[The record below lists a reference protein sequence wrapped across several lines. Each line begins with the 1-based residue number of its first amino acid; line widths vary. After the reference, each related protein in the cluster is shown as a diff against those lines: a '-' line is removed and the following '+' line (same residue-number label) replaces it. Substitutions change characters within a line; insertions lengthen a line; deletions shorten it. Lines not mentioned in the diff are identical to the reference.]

1 MPPHTHPK
9 TLHQIAFPARRQF
22 LGFAAISTLVL
33 LEACQS
39 TPPAPTLDAAA
50 QRAVELQQ
58 LGFVRT
64 EEGWE
69 YPISGKILFDTASDA
84 MDADSQ
90 AVTTRIGSALARLG
104 IDHLRVEG
112 HTDNVGTAGF
122 NQTLSLRRAE
132 AVAHALASQGLP
144 LDGMEVRGWGKD
156 RPVVANDTPAGRLQ
170 NRRVAVIV
178 PAQ

>member
-1 MPPHTHPK
+1 MASRLRRHI
-9 TLHQIAFPARRQF
+9 LGSAAVFAFAL
-22 LGFAAISTLVL
+22 LG
-33 LEACQS
+33 ACQS
-39 TPPAPTLDAAA
+39 APPAAAPPLD
-50 QRAVELQQ
+50 RATELQR

-84 MDADSQ
+84 LDPESQ
-90 AVTTRIGSALARLG
+90 AVAGRIGSALVKLG
-104 IDHLRVEG
+104 INRLRVEG
-112 HTDNVGTAGF
+112 HTDNVGTTAF

-132 AVAHALASQGLP
+132 AVAQTLASQGMP
-144 LDGMEVRGWGKD
+144 MEGMAVRGWGKD
-156 RPVVANDTPAGRLQ
+156 RPVVANDTPAGRMQ

>member
-1 MPPHTHPK
+1 MPPRTHPR
-9 TLHQIAFPARRQF
+9 TRPHTDFPARRLL
-22 LGFAAISTLVL
+22 LGSAAIFTLVL
-33 LEACQS
+33 LGACQS
-39 TPPAPTLDAAA
+39 MPPAPTLDPAA
-50 QRAVELQQ
+50 QRTAELQR

-84 MDADSQ
+84 IDSESQ
-90 AVTTRIGSALARLG
+90 AVTTRIGSALERLG
-104 IDHLRVEG
+104 IDHLKVEG
-112 HTDNVGTAGF
+112 HTDNVGSAAF

-132 AVAHALASQGLP
+132 AVARALASQGLP

-156 RPVVANDTPAGRLQ
+156 RPVVANDTPAGRMQ

>member
-1 MPPHTHPK
+1 MPPYTQLK
-9 TLHQIAFPARRQF
+9 TLPRIDSKIRRHL
-22 LGFAAISTLVL
+22 LGSAAIFTLAVL
-33 LEACQS
+33 GACQS
-39 TPPAPTLDAAA
+39 APPAPALDPAA
-50 QRAVELQQ
+50 QRTAELVR

-84 MDADSQ
+84 MDAESQ
-90 AVTTRIGSALARLG
+90 AVTTSIGSALARLG

-112 HTDNVGTAGF
+112 HTDNVGSATF

-132 AVAHALASQGLP
+132 AVARALASQGLP
-144 LDGMEVRGWGKD
+144 IDGMEVRGWGKD

>member
-1 MPPHTHPK
+1 MHLHTKLPPFSGMGIQTRRHILGSAALL
-9 TLHQIAFPARRQF
+9 TL
-22 LGFAAISTLVL
+22 SVL
-33 LEACQS
+33 TACQS
-39 TPPAPTLDAAA
+39 TPPATPPLD
-50 QRAVELQQ
+50 RATELQR

-84 MDADSQ
+84 LDAESQ
-90 AVTTRIGSALARLG
+90 AVTVRIGSALAKLG
-104 IDHLRVEG
+104 INRLRVEG
-112 HTDNVGTAGF
+112 HTDNVGAASF

-132 AVAHALASQGLP
+132 AVAQALASQGLP

-156 RPVVANDTPAGRLQ
+156 RPVVTNDTPTGRMQ

>member
-1 MPPHTHPK
+1 MPPHTHLH
-9 TLHQIAFPARRQF
+9 TLPGMASNMRRHILGCAAV
-22 LGFAAISTLVL
+22 LGFAL
-33 LEACQS
+33 LGACQS
-39 TPPAPTLDAAA
+39 TPPAVAPPLD
-50 QRAVELQQ
+50 RATELQR

-84 MDADSQ
+84 LDPESL
-90 AVTTRIGSALARLG
+90 AVAIRIGSALFKLG
-104 IDHLRVEG
+104 INRLRVEG
-112 HTDNVGTAGF
+112 HTDNVGAAAF

-132 AVAHALASQGLP
+132 AVAQALALQGMP
-144 LDGMEVRGWGKD
+144 IEGMEVRGWGKD
-156 RPVVANDTPAGRLQ
+156 RPVVSNDTATGRMQ

>member
-1 MPPHTHPK
+1 MPPPT
-9 TLHQIAFPARRQF
+9 TLPAPSGMASRLRRHILGSAAVFAFAL
-22 LGFAAISTLVL
+22 LG
-33 LEACQS
+33 ACQS
-39 TPPAPTLDAAA
+39 APPAAAPPLD
-50 QRAVELQQ
+50 RATELQR

-84 MDADSQ
+84 LDPESQ
-90 AVTTRIGSALARLG
+90 AVAGRIGSALVKLG
-104 IDHLRVEG
+104 INRLRVEG
-112 HTDNVGTAGF
+112 HTDNVGTTAF

-132 AVAHALASQGLP
+132 AVAQTLASQGMP
-144 LDGMEVRGWGKD
+144 MEGMAVRGWGKD
-156 RPVVANDTPAGRLQ
+156 RPVVANDTPAGRMQ